1 MKTNKR
7 TLRLPVIIFLTL
19 ISTGILF
26 AQSQESIV
34 YNTSNS
40 GLPNEDV
47 YAIAIDIAGNKWIGT
62 DGGLAVYREGG
73 VIIKVEEEKQNH
85 PEDFV
90 LYQNYPNPFNS
101 LTKIRFMLKENGLVS
116 VKLYDLMGRE
126 INTLINEFKEKGEY
140 EIEFDAS
147 KYGLSS
153 GVYFYQMRAGNYTS
167 IKKMVYLK

>member
-7 TLRLPVIIFLTL
+7 TLRRPVIIFLTL

-34 YNTSNS
+34 YITSNS

-147 KYGLSS
+147 RYGLSS